1 MSERNIAGSAT
12 AAVMTQLV
20 SFYTSL
26 APFMILAVVLI
37 IVDCRFGVRAAR
49 RRKELIR
56 VSRMWRRS
64 FNKLIDY
71 FSWITVAGVF
81 GSVFGEFLG
90 LPVLSFGIL
99 LVVYGIELSSIF
111 SNYFASRG
119 INKKI
124 NVFKLLGKSKL
135 ADIIEDTKENNK

>member
-1 MSERNIAGSAT
+1 MSERNTAGSAT
-12 AAVMTQLV
+12 AAVMSQLV

-26 APFMILAVVLI
+26 APFMILAAVLI

-49 RRKELIR
+49 RRKDVIR

-119 INKKI
+119 IDKKI

-135 ADIIEDTKENNK
+135 ADIIEDTKENKK

>member
-12 AAVMTQLV
+12 AAVMSQLV

-26 APFMILAVVLI
+26 APFMILAAVLI

-49 RRKELIR
+49 RRKDVIR

-119 INKKI
+119 IDKKI

-135 ADIIEDTKENNK
+135 ADIIEDTKENKK

>member
-12 AAVMTQLV
+12 AAVMAQLV

>member
-1 MSERNIAGSAT
+1 MSERNIATSIT
-12 AAVMTQLV
+12 AATMSQIVD
-20 SFYTSL
+20 FYSHL
-26 APFMILAVVLI
+26 APFIVLAIVLI
-37 IVDCRFGVRAAR
+37 VVDCRFGVRASR
-49 RRKELIR
+49 RRKEVIR

-64 FNKLIDY
+64 GNKLIDY

-90 LPVLSFGIL
+90 IPVLSFVIL
-99 LVVYGIELSSIF
+99 IVVYGIELSSIF

-119 INKKI
+119 IDKKI

-135 ADIIEDTKENNK
+135 ADIIEDTKENNN